1 MAMEIS
7 NNYSSYTSSYTN
19 TTDNK
24 KKTNES
30 STTKETTETNSTT
43 KKTAADELS
52 YLSQKYSD
60 FTFVAANYQQ
70 GMRYGTIATTNIA
83 VSPQFLKKMADNPEL
98 EKEYES
104 YFEGMQKLDEENIR
118 IHEARGRRM
127 VAQGWAIDKNGG
139 ISRWGISEP
148 TNKRHYGQEMTD
160 YANKIREQKS
170 EKKREQEK
178 IDEKRQ
184 ASREEKEK
192 LQEKLSETGKE
203 QFGDKWKGVVIME
216 NDDENAAVSKADKE
230 NAAVTGLNMDLK
242 A

>member
-7 NNYSSYTSSYTN
+7 SNYSSYASGYTN

-24 KKTNES
+24 KKTTES
-30 STTKETTETNSTT
+30 STTKETTETSSTT

-70 GMRYGTIATTNIA
+70 GMRYGTMATTNIA
-83 VSPQFLKKMADNPEL
+83 ISPQFLKKMADNPEL

-178 IDEKRQ
+178 IEEKRQ
-184 ASREEKEK
+184 ASREEQEK
-192 LQEKLSETGKE
+192 LQEILSEAGKE
-203 QFGDKWKGVVIME
+203 QFGDKWKGVVVI
-216 NDDENAAVSKADKE
+216 NKDDENAAVPKADKD

>member
-7 NNYSSYTSSYTN
+7 NNYSNYASSYTN
-19 TTDNK
+19 AAEAGNTTR
-24 KKTNES
+24 
-30 STTKETTETNSTT
+30 
-43 KKTAADELS
+43 KTAADELS
-52 YLSQKYSD
+52 YLSEKYSG

-70 GMRYGTIATTNIA
+70 GMRYGTMATTNIA
-83 VSPQFLKKMADNPEL
+83 ISPQFLKKMADNPEL

-104 YFEGMQKLDEENIR
+104 YFGGMQKLDQENIR
-118 IHEARGRRM
+118 THEARGRRM

-139 ISRWGISEP
+139 ISRWGVSEP

-178 IDEKRQ
+178 LEEKRQ
-184 ASREEKEK
+184 LSREEKKK
-192 LQEKLSETGKE
+192 LQEGL
-203 QFGDKWKGVVIME
+203 D
-216 NDDENAAVSKADKE
+216 KADKD
-230 NAAVTGLNMDLK
+230 NAGVMGLHMDLK

>member
-7 NNYSSYTSSYTN
+7 NNYSSYASSYTN

-24 KKTNES
+24 KKITES
-30 STTKETTETNSTT
+30 STTKETKKTSSTT
-43 KKTAADELS
+43 RKTAADELS

-70 GMRYGTIATTNIA
+70 GMRYGTMATTNIA
-83 VSPQFLKKMADNPEL
+83 ISPQFLKKMADNPEL

-118 IHEARGRRM
+118 THEARGRRM

-160 YANKIREQKS
+160 YANKIREKKS
-170 EKKREQEK
+170 EKKQEQEK
-178 IDEKRQ
+178 IEEKRQ
-184 ASREEKEK
+184 ASREEEEK
-192 LQEKLSETGKE
+192 LQEKLSEAGKG
-203 QFGDKWKGVVIME
+203 QFGDKWKGVVIIDK
-216 NDDENAAVSKADKE
+216 DDKNASAPKTDKDNVAVM
-230 NAAVTGLNMDLK
+230 GLNMDLK
-242 A
+242 S

>member
-1 MAMEIS
+1 MPFAAGRTSQTPSWNSGSALSAM
-7 NNYSSYTSSYTN
+7 
-19 TTDNK
+19 
-24 KKTNES
+24 
-30 STTKETTETNSTT
+30 
-43 KKTAADELS
+43 
-52 YLSQKYSD
+52 
-60 FTFVAANYQQ
+60 
-70 GMRYGTIATTNIA
+70 ATTNIA
-83 VSPQFLKKMADNPEL
+83 ISPQFLKKMADNPEL

-170 EKKREQEK
+170 EKKWEQEK
-178 IDEKRQ
+178 IEEKRQ
-184 ASREEKEK
+184 ADREEKKK
-192 LQEKLSETGKE
+192 LQEKLDEAGKE
-203 QFGDKWKGVVIME
+203 QFGDKWKGVVVISK
-216 NDDENAAVSKADKE
+216 DDENAAVPKADKD
-230 NAAVTGLNMDLK
+230 NAGVTGLNMDIK

>member
-7 NNYSSYTSSYTN
+7 NNYSNYASSYTN
-19 TTDNK
+19 NTDSK
-24 KKTNES
+24 KKTTES
-30 STTKETTETNSTT
+30 STTKEITETGSTA
-43 KKTAADELS
+43 KKTATDELS
-52 YLSQKYSD
+52 YLSEKYSD

-70 GMRYGTIATTNIA
+70 GMRYGTMATTNIA
-83 VSPQFLKKMADNPEL
+83 ISPQFLKKMADNPEL

-104 YFEGMQKLDEENIR
+104 YFKGMQKLDEENIR
-118 IHEARGRRM
+118 THEARGRRM

-170 EKKREQEK
+170 EKKREKEK
-178 IDEKRQ
+178 IKEKRQ
-184 ASREEKEK
+184 ESREEKIK
-192 LQEKLSETGKE
+192 LQEELSEAGKR
-203 QFGDKWKGVVIME
+203 QFGDKWKGVLIVN
-216 NDDENAAVSKADKE
+216 NDDENAAVPKADKDNE
-230 NAAVTGLNMDLK
+230 AVMGLNMDLK

>member
-52 YLSQKYSD
+52 YLSKKYSD

>member
-7 NNYSSYTSSYTN
+7 NNYSNYASGYTN
-19 TTDNK
+19 AAETDN
-24 KKTNES
+24 
-30 STTKETTETNSTT
+30 TTR
-43 KKTAADELS
+43 KTAADELS
-52 YLSQKYSD
+52 YLSEKYSG

-70 GMRYGTIATTNIA
+70 GMRYGTMATTNIA
-83 VSPQFLKKMADNPEL
+83 ISPQFLKKMADNPEL

-104 YFEGMQKLDEENIR
+104 YFGGMQKLDQENIR
-118 IHEARGRRM
+118 THEAKGRRM

-139 ISRWGISEP
+139 ISRWGVSEP

-178 IDEKRQ
+178 LEEKRQ
-184 ASREEKEK
+184 LSREEKKK
-192 LQEKLSETGKE
+192 LQEEL
-203 QFGDKWKGVVIME
+203 D
-216 NDDENAAVSKADKE
+216 KADKD
-230 NAAVTGLNMDLK
+230 NAGVMGLHMDLK